1 MNRRAFLRFLGL
13 APVALPVL
21 ASMPAAEPSIDF
33 SEGLSPGAVNNS
45 ARGMVYRLGAWE
57 RYSGYEPVYL
67 TPGDI
72 YCTEVTSADG

>member
-33 SEGLSPGAVNNS
+33 SEGMSPGAVNNS
-45 ARGMVYRLGAWE
+45 ARAMMAALSKAWSETPADFPSAQARLEGN
-57 RYSGYEPVYL
+57 RS
-67 TPGDI
+67 
-72 YCTEVTSADG
+72 